1 MVGVGNILMGDEG
14 VGIEVVNILEK
25 KSYTGDIELIDAG
38 TSFFNIV
45 SDLRSFEKVIIIDAV
60 NGGREAGTVYRFKP
74 GDIEEAGSPVTISL
88 HDFGVLES
96 IKLERVLGKFPDEVV
111 FFGIEPY
118 KIELSMELSPQIK
131 EKMNYIIAKVLDEL
145 KKEGIE
151 TVS

>member
-1 MVGVGNILMGDEG
+1 
-14 VGIEVVNILEK
+14 
-25 KSYTGDIELIDAG
+25 
-38 TSFFNIV
+38 
-45 SDLRSFEKVIIIDAV
+45 
-60 NGGREAGTVYRFKP
+60 
-74 GDIEEAGSPVTISL
+74 VTISL

-131 EKMNYIIAKVLDEL
+131 EKMNNIIAKVLDEL